1 MSDLPPGS
9 HGVALVGP
17 YWPQP
22 PTALRDGTTHWA
34 MQSREQLDY
43 ANSLRNQQA
52 LLSRNKGVTA
62 EDLLQ
67 RFSDGARFHDGLA
80 EKFDI
85 KSKASDRAADCVD
98 ALRGTLSRIAR
109 DGSRDIDAIWSS
121 KQSTPAK
128 LAAIHAKQAE
138 CAASAADASALQCAN
153 IEREVQNVL
162 NAEFGA
168 GAVNAKTWLA
178 DNGHTVSPQA
188 PEPITEKSFRNEG
201 GALSDVR
208 TAANPDAPESHPPA
222 APLSDVRGTPAAPPP
237 AAGPKDSTTP
247 LSDVRTPNPS
257 AAPAPAPAVPAAPQ
271 GGAPVP
277 AAPHMP
283 PAAAASS
290 SPAGHLGSEGLS
302 PQSLARSAEVGMA
315 AGAPAAAGTH
325 QLAQGTIQA
334 ATTGQTQPAAPL
346 EVAPPV
352 PPAHAS
358 VPAHFTGLA
367 AEPTASLAAAD
378 NPSFTA
384 GHSGVPV
391 VGPVAS
397 PVPTPPVAPPT
408 GGPLPAYGADLRPA
422 VPTAPPPLAA
432 PSAPPMGSGGA
443 PTAATGPTGG
453 ASLMSPTEQ
462 RQPVRPT
469 GTGAASTP
477 PVGAAELATTAATT
491 GAGTG
496 ALAREQAEQER
507 LQLVVA
513 AAARQAPGLT
523 WVAGLRDDWA
533 TTVLVTDVAGGWIP
547 PQVQLPRGVTL
558 LEPANRRSSLTAAEL
573 VGTTVTLV
581 VHQPNGYTGNPAPD
595 EPPLT
600 GERARYGHPADD
612 LAPTL
617 AAVARGWPSLPAVVL
632 LAAQQAQRGG
642 IAADEIAQ
650 VRQFAAD
657 VRRSVLSD
665 YPHHHREAA
674 ATWMLAAAVEALI
687 DGDRQAAAYHLAW
700 AQVSRVSRR

>member
-34 MQSREQLDY
+34 TQSREQLDY

-162 NAEFGA
+162 NAELGA

-178 DNGHTVSPQA
+178 DNGHTVSPSA
-188 PEPITEKSFRNEG
+188 PEPITEKSFHNEG

-208 TAANPDAPESHPPA
+208 TAANPDAPESHPPT
-222 APLSDVRGTPAAPPP
+222 APLSDVRSMPAQPQP

-257 AAPAPAPAVPAAPQ
+257 AAPAVPAAPQ

-277 AAPHMP
+277 TAPHMP

-290 SPAGHLGSEGLS
+290 SAIGHLGSEGLS

-325 QLAQGTIQA
+325 QLAQGTIKA
-334 ATTGQTQPAAPL
+334 AAAGQTQPAAPL
-346 EVAPPV
+346 EVAPSSPA
-352 PPAHAS
+352 AHA

-367 AEPTASLAAAD
+367 AEPAASPAAAD
-378 NPSFTA
+378 NPSLPVA
-384 GHSGVPV
+384 GPHAGVPV
-391 VGPVAS
+391 VAPIAPS
-397 PVPTPPVAPPT
+397 PVPASPVAPPP

-432 PSAPPMGSGGA
+432 PSAPSIGSGGA

-453 ASLMSPTEQ
+453 ASFMSPTEQ

-469 GTGAASTP
+469 GTGLASAP
-477 PVGAAELATTAATT
+477 PVGSAELASSAAATT

-496 ALAREQAEQER
+496 AQAREQAEQER
-507 LQLVVA
+507 LQRVVA

-523 WVAGLRDDWA
+523 WVVGLRDDWA

-558 LEPANRRSSLTAAEL
+558 LAPANRRSSLTAAEL
-573 VGTTVTLV
+573 VGTAVTLV
-581 VHQPNGYTGNPAPD
+581 GHQPNGYIGNPAPD
-595 EPPLT
+595 DPPLT

-650 VRQFAAD
+650 VRQFAAG
-657 VRRSVLSD
+657 VRRDVLSA
-665 YPHHHREAA
+665 YPHHDREGA

-700 AQVSRVSRR
+700 AQVSRGGRR

>member
-1 MSDLPPGS
+1 MTDIPPGS

-34 MQSREQLDY
+34 TQSREQLDY

-67 RFSDGARFHDGLA
+67 QVSAGAHFHDGLA

-85 KSKASDRAADCVD
+85 KSKASGRAADCVD

-128 LAAIHAKQAE
+128 LAAIHAMQAE

-162 NAEFGA
+162 NAEYGA
-168 GAVNAKTWLA
+168 GAANAKTWLA
-178 DNGHTVSPQA
+178 DNGHTVSPAA
-188 PEPITEKSFRNEG
+188 PEPITEKSFHNDA

-208 TAANPDAPESHPPA
+208 TAAKPDAPESATPGAPLSDARSTPPAAHPPA
-222 APLSDVRGTPAAPPP
+222 AGS
-237 AAGPKDSTTP
+237 KDSTTP
-247 LSDVRTPNPS
+247 LSDVRTPNSPP
-257 AAPAPAPAVPAAPQ
+257 AAPTAPQ

-277 AAPHMP
+277 TAPHMP

-290 SPAGHLGSEGLS
+290 SPVGHLGSEGLS
-302 PQSLARSAEVGMA
+302 PQSLARSAEVGMT

-334 ATTGQTQPAAPL
+334 ATAGQTQPAAPL
-346 EVAPPV
+346 EVAPSAPA
-352 PPAHAS
+352 AHA
-358 VPAHFTGLA
+358 VPAHFTGLV
-367 AEPTASLAAAD
+367 AEPAASAAAAD
-378 NPSFTA
+378 NPSPPLA
-384 GHSGVPV
+384 GPHSGVPV
-391 VGPVAS
+391 VAPVAPS
-397 PVPTPPVAPPT
+397 PVPASPVAPPP
-408 GGPLPAYGADLRPA
+408 GGPLPAYGADLRPVA
-422 VPTAPPPLAA
+422 PTVPPSLAA
-432 PSAPPMGSGGA
+432 PSAPPGGSGGA
-443 PTAATGPTGG
+443 PTAATGSTGG
-453 ASLMSPTEQ
+453 ASLISPTEQ
-462 RQPVRPT
+462 RQPARPT
-469 GTGAASTP
+469 GTGVASVP
-477 PVGAAELATTAATT
+477 PVGAAELASAAATT

-507 LQLVVA
+507 LQRVVA

-558 LEPANRRSSLTAAEL
+558 LAPANRRSSLTAAEL
-573 VGTTVTLV
+573 VGATVTLV
-581 VHQPNGYTGNPAPD
+581 VHQPNGYIGNPAPD

-617 AAVARGWPSLPAVVL
+617 AAVARGWPALPAVVL

-650 VRQFAAD
+650 VREFAAS
-657 VRRSVLSD
+657 VRRDVLRA
-665 YPHHHREAA
+665 YPQHDPESA
-674 ATWMLAAAVEALI
+674 ATWILAAAVEALI

-700 AQVSRVSRR
+700 AQVRRGGRR